1 MDPAAAL
8 PASRVQSPTGDRRL
22 SLVAGL
28 LFLLTFVSAIAGAQ
42 LYVPL
47 LTEPGYV
54 TSAASD
60 NGPLLGV
67 VCELVLIAA
76 NIGTA
81 LALFPILR
89 ERFPALSLGYVAARL
104 VECGFIAVG
113 ILAVLTVV
121 ALHRSP
127 GSHADSDTAAAFIA
141 LHDATFLLGPGFVVG
156 LGNGLLLGW
165 MAYHSGLTPRWLTL
179 FGLIG
184 GPLMSLSGIA
194 VLFGLY
200 GQTSPISAVLTLPEI
215 VWEAGLVEVLTV
227 RGLRGRAAAPV
238 RTRVKRT
245 TIRSR

>member
-1 MDPAAAL
+1 MDSAAAL
-8 PASRVQSPTGDRRL
+8 PASRVQSPTRDRRL
-22 SLVAGL
+22 SLVAGV
-28 LFLLTFVSAIAGAQ
+28 LFLLTFASAIAGAQ

-60 NGPLLGV
+60 TGPLLGV

-89 ERFPALSLGYVAARL
+89 ERFHALSIGYVAARL

-127 GSHADSDTAAAFIA
+127 GGPADSDTAAAFIA

-156 LGNGLLLGW
+156 LGNGLMLGW
-165 MAYHSGLTPRWLTL
+165 MAYRSDLMPRWLTL

-200 GQTSPISAVLTLPEI
+200 GQTSPVSAVLTLPEI
-215 VWEAGLVEVLTV
+215 VWEAGLGVVLTV
-227 RGLRGRAAAPV
+227 RGLRRDAARDAH
-238 RTRVKRT
+238 R
-245 TIRSR
+245 

>member
-1 MDPAAAL
+1 MDPAAA
-8 PASRVQSPTGDRRL
+8 PPVRQAQSATRDSRL

-28 LFLLTFVSAIAGAQ
+28 LFLLTFVSAITGAQ

-89 ERFPALSLGYVAARL
+89 ERFPALSIGYVAARL
-104 VECGFIAVG
+104 IECTFIAVG

-127 GSHADSDTAAAFIA
+127 GGHADLATAAAFIA
-141 LHDATFLLGPGFVVG
+141 LHNATFLLGPGFVVG

-165 MAYHSGLTPRWLTL
+165 MAYHSGLMPRWLAL
-179 FGLIG
+179 FGLVG
-184 GPLMSLSGIA
+184 GPVMSLSGIA

-200 GQTSPISAVLTLPEI
+200 GQSSPVSDILTVPEI
-215 VWEAGLVEVLTV
+215 VWEAGLGVVLTV
-227 RGLRGRAAAPV
+227 RGLRRDAARDAH
-238 RTRVKRT
+238 R
-245 TIRSR
+245 